1 MKIGITGASGLIGQS
16 LAALASDRGHEV
28 IGYSRNADKP
38 IHHTSKVLPISED
51 GLAETPLDALVHLA
65 GESLLGIWTDIKR
78 KCIWK
83 SRVDLTQSMV
93 KCISE
98 WKPENRPK
106 TLLCASGVGFYGNR
120 GDDILT
126 ESEPVG
132 KGFLA
137 SLCEAWEGAAQEAT
151 QFGTRVVQL
160 RTGVVLSE
168 KGGAFPLMRLAF
180 SCFVGGRIGDGTQ
193 WLPWIHLDDEAGLL
207 LHAIENDQIS
217 GPINLS
223 APTPVTNAT
232 LTTNLAKTLHRPA
245 FFPAPAPLLRVAL
258 GSLAE
263 EVLLTSQR
271 AIPGQAQKSGYTFK
285 FPDLPTALKHLTA
298 PH

>member
-1 MKIGITGASGLIGQS
+1 MKIGITGASGLIGQRV
-16 LAALASDRGHEV
+16 AALASDRGHEI
-28 IGYSRNADKP
+28 IGYSRTPDKP
-38 IHHTSKVLPISED
+38 IPHTSKVLPISED

-78 KCIWK
+78 KRIWK
-83 SRVDLTQSMV
+83 SRVDLTQSIV
-93 KCISE
+93 KSISG
-98 WKPENRPK
+98 WDADNRPK
-106 TLLCASGVGFYGNR
+106 TFLCASGVGFYGNR

-137 SLCEAWEGAAQEAT
+137 SLCEAWEAAANEAG
-151 QFGTRVVQL
+151 QFGSRVVNL

-168 KGGAFPLMRLAF
+168 KGGAFPLMRFAF

-193 WLPWIHLDDEAGLL
+193 WMPWIHLDDEASLI

-232 LTTNLAKTLHRPA
+232 LTTTLATTLHRPA
-245 FFPAPAPLLRVAL
+245 LFPAPAPILRVAL

-271 AIPGQAQKSGYTFK
+271 AIPSQAQESGYTFK
-285 FPDLPTALKHLTA
+285 FTDLATALKHLTA